1 MPRIS
6 IGVPFHNVEEYLP
19 QCLDSIIDQTFTD
32 FEVIM
37 VDDGSTDGSFEIC
50 QKYAAKD
57 SRFKLF
63 YQENGGVAKARN
75 NCLRHMTGDFIT
87 WIDSDDWIEKDYL
100 EKLADTQKET
110 DADIVSTGLKTFRDG
125 NFYIV
130 NGNME
135 KYNDFPDRVIPTKV
149 AIADMFGSKYLLVNM
164 CGNLVDAEL
173 YNGFVF
179 SGNLMYEDYGNKYK
193 LFLKSKKIVGL
204 PGSGYIYRIHSSSIM
219 GSNRTNA
226 FEVEFNNK
234 IIAIQH
240 LERLIFYLEISNF
253 ELGYFYD
260 LYRQWLD
267 GQIVKDN
274 GWTIEEQEKS
284 NNFILKRKKLIE
296 KYLKNNDGV

>member
-19 QCLDSIIDQTFTD
+19 QCLDSIFRQTFTD

-284 NNFILKRKKLIE
+284 NNFILKRKKLLE

>member
-19 QCLDSIIDQTFTD
+19 QCLDSILRQTFTD

-50 QKYAAKD
+50 QKYVAKD
-57 SRFKLF
+57 SRFKIF
-63 YQENGGVAKARN
+63 HQENGGVAKARN
-75 NCLRHMTGDFIT
+75 TCLRHMNGNFIT
-87 WIDSDDWIEKDYL
+87 WIDSDDWVDEDYL
-100 EKLADTQKET
+100 EKLIDTQEKT
-110 DADIVSTGLKTFRDG
+110 GADIISTGLKTFRDG

-135 KYNDFPDRVIPTKV
+135 RYNDFPDRVIPTKV

-173 YNGFVF
+173 YKGFVF

-193 LFLKSKKIVGL
+193 LFLKSKKMVGL
-204 PGSGYIYRIHSSSIM
+204 PGSGYIYRIRSSSIM
-219 GSNRTNA
+219 GSNRTNT

-234 IIAIQH
+234 IVAVQH

-253 ELGYFYD
+253 ELSYFYD
-260 LYRQWLD
+260 LYEKWLD
-267 GQIVKDN
+267 NQIVRDN
-274 GWTIEEQEKS
+274 EWTIEEQEKS
-284 NNFILKRKKLIE
+284 NNFILKRKKLLE

>member
-110 DADIVSTGLKTFRDG
+110 DADIVSTGLKIFRDG

-164 CGNLVDAEL
+164 WGNLVDAEL

-234 IIAIQH
+234 VIAIQH

-284 NNFILKRKKLIE
+284 NNFILKRKKLLE

>member
-1 MPRIS
+1 
-6 IGVPFHNVEEYLP
+6 
-19 QCLDSIIDQTFTD
+19 
-32 FEVIM
+32 
-37 VDDGSTDGSFEIC
+37 
-50 QKYAAKD
+50 
-57 SRFKLF
+57 
-63 YQENGGVAKARN
+63 
-75 NCLRHMTGDFIT
+75 
-87 WIDSDDWIEKDYL
+87 
-100 EKLADTQKET
+100 
-110 DADIVSTGLKTFRDG
+110 
-125 NFYIV
+125 
-130 NGNME
+130 ME
-135 KYNDFPDRVIPTKV
+135 KYNDFPDRIIPTKV

-226 FEVEFNNK
+226 FEVEFSNK
-234 IIAIQH
+234 VIAIQH

>member
-19 QCLDSIIDQTFTD
+19 QCLDSILRQTFTD

-50 QKYAAKD
+50 QKYVAKD

-100 EKLADTQKET
+100 EKLSDTQKET

-135 KYNDFPDRVIPTKV
+135 KYNDFPGRIIPTKV

-284 NNFILKRKKLIE
+284 NNFILKRKKLLE

>member
-234 IIAIQH
+234 VIAIQH

-253 ELGYFYD
+253 ELGYFYN

-284 NNFILKRKKLIE
+284 NNFILKRKKLLE

>member
-284 NNFILKRKKLIE
+284 NNFILKRKKLLE

>member
-19 QCLDSIIDQTFTD
+19 QCLESIIDQTFTD

-50 QKYAAKD
+50 QKYVAKD

-100 EKLADTQKET
+100 EKLIDTQEKT
-110 DADIVSTGLKTFRDG
+110 GADIISTGLKTFRDG

-284 NNFILKRKKLIE
+284 NNFILKRKKLLE

>member
-1 MPRIS
+1 
-6 IGVPFHNVEEYLP
+6 
-19 QCLDSIIDQTFTD
+19 
-32 FEVIM
+32 M

-63 YQENGGVAKARN
+63 HQENGGVAKARN

-135 KYNDFPDRVIPTKV
+135 KYNDFPDRIIPTKV

-226 FEVEFNNK
+226 FEVEFSNK
-234 IIAIQH
+234 VIAIQH

>member
-63 YQENGGVAKARN
+63 YQENGGVANARN

-234 IIAIQH
+234 VIAIQH

-284 NNFILKRKKLIE
+284 NNFILKRKKLLE

>member
-234 IIAIQH
+234 VIAIQH

-284 NNFILKRKKLIE
+284 NNFILKRKKLLE
-296 KYLKNNDGV
+296 KYLKNNHVV

>member
-19 QCLDSIIDQTFTD
+19 QCLESIIDQTFTD

-50 QKYAAKD
+50 QKYVAKD

-100 EKLADTQKET
+100 EKLSDTQKET

-234 IIAIQH
+234 VIAIQH

-284 NNFILKRKKLIE
+284 NNFILKRKKLLE

>member
-219 GSNRTNA
+219 GSNRTNS
-226 FEVEFNNK
+226 FEGEFNNK
-234 IIAIQH
+234 VIAIQH

-284 NNFILKRKKLIE
+284 NNFILKRKKLLE

>member
-37 VDDGSTDGSFEIC
+37 VDDGSTDSSFEIC

-234 IIAIQH
+234 VIAIQH

-284 NNFILKRKKLIE
+284 NNFILKRKKLLE

>member
-19 QCLDSIIDQTFTD
+19 QCLESIIDQTFTD

-50 QKYAAKD
+50 QKYVAKD

-100 EKLADTQKET
+100 EKLSDTQKET

-284 NNFILKRKKLIE
+284 NNFILKRKKLLE

>member
-50 QKYAAKD
+50 QKYTAKD

-87 WIDSDDWIEKDYL
+87 WIDSDDWVDEDYL
-100 EKLADTQKET
+100 EKLIDTQEKT
-110 DADIVSTGLKTFRDG
+110 GADIISTGLKTFRDG

-135 KYNDFPDRVIPTKV
+135 RYNDFPDRVIPTKV

-173 YNGFVF
+173 YKGFVF

-193 LFLKSKKIVGL
+193 LFLKSKKMVGL
-204 PGSGYIYRIHSSSIM
+204 PGSGYIYRIRSSSIM
-219 GSNRTNA
+219 GSNRTNT

-234 IIAIQH
+234 IVAVQH

-253 ELGYFYD
+253 ELSYFYD
-260 LYRQWLD
+260 LYEKWLD
-267 GQIVKDN
+267 NQIVRDN
-274 GWTIEEQEKS
+274 EWTIEEQEKS
-284 NNFILKRKKLIE
+284 NNFILKRKKLLE
-296 KYLKNNDGV
+296 KRLKNSNGV

>member
-234 IIAIQH
+234 VIAIQH

-284 NNFILKRKKLIE
+284 NNFILKRKKLLE

>member
-135 KYNDFPDRVIPTKV
+135 KYNDFPDRIIPTKV

>member
-63 YQENGGVAKARN
+63 HQENGGVAKARN

-135 KYNDFPDRVIPTKV
+135 KYNDFPDRIIPTKV

-226 FEVEFNNK
+226 FEVEFSNK
-234 IIAIQH
+234 VIAIQH

-284 NNFILKRKKLIE
+284 NNFILKRKKLLE

>member
-37 VDDGSTDGSFEIC
+37 VDDGSTDSSFEIC

-284 NNFILKRKKLIE
+284 NNFILKRKKLLE

>member
-179 SGNLMYEDYGNKYK
+179 SGNLMYEDYSNKYK

-234 IIAIQH
+234 VIAIQH

-284 NNFILKRKKLIE
+284 NNFILKRKKLLE

>member
-19 QCLDSIIDQTFTD
+19 QCLESIIDQTFTD

-110 DADIVSTGLKTFRDG
+110 DADIVSTGLKIFRDG

-164 CGNLVDAEL
+164 WGNLVDAEL

-234 IIAIQH
+234 VIAIQH

-284 NNFILKRKKLIE
+284 NNFILKRKKLLE

>member
-164 CGNLVDAEL
+164 CGNLVDVEL

-234 IIAIQH
+234 VIAIQH

-253 ELGYFYD
+253 ELGYFYN
-260 LYRQWLD
+260 LYR
-267 GQIVKDN
+267 
-274 GWTIEEQEKS
+274 
-284 NNFILKRKKLIE
+284 
-296 KYLKNNDGV
+296 

>member
-234 IIAIQH
+234 VIAIQH